1 MVVAAEVPGLASDVL
16 SSGPEHGALDG
27 HPSVGAVVV
36 PRGEQPLDRE
46 PEEHD
51 SLLLVIEVPS
61 RNLVRRLER
70 RHRADLEPH
79 LLQFRP
85 GASEELHGRAH
96 GEVEPVD
103 TTVERCQGRT
113 HDLAASET
121 AMATVSSTA
130 ARSGGGAGTTR
141 HSESLGR
148 VCGPGRRGI
157 RRSWEEARSL
167 AGMDARLCS
176 KVGCARE
183 AVATLTYD
191 YGDQMAALGP
201 LGLADHPHAHDLCA
215 QHADRLSVPA
225 GWLVVR
231 HEALRA

>member
-1 MVVAAEVPGLASDVL
+1 MVVAAEVPGLASDVFRR
-16 SSGPEHGALDG
+16 GPEDRALDG

-36 PRGEQPLDRE
+36 PRGEQPLDRQS
-46 PEEHD
+46 EEHD
-51 SLLLVIEVPS
+51 ALLLMVEVPA
-61 RNLVRRLER
+61 RNLIRRLER
-70 RHRADLEPH
+70 RHRADLEPD

-85 GASEELHGRAH
+85 GASEEFHCRAH

-103 TTVERCQGRT
+103 ATVERCQRRA
-113 HDLAASET
+113 HDLAAPET
-121 AMATVSSTA
+121 TMSPVPSTT
-130 ARSGGGAGTTR
+130 ARNGGGAGTTR

-148 VCGPGRRGI
+148 VCGRRRRGI
-157 RRSWEEARSL
+157 RPSSAAARNL

-201 LGLADHPHAHDLCA
+201 LGMANHPHAHDLCA

>member
-1 MVVAAEVPGLASDVL
+1 MTAEIPRLASDVL
-16 SSGPEHGALDG
+16 RRGAEDGALDG
-27 HPSVGAVVV
+27 HPSVSTVIMA
-36 PRGEQPLDRE
+36 RGEQPLDRQA
-46 PEEHD
+46 EEHD
-51 SLLLVIEVPS
+51 ALLVMVEMPARHLI
-61 RNLVRRLER
+61 RRLEG
-70 RHRADLEPH
+70 RHRADLEPD

-85 GASEELHGRAH
+85 GAPEELHGGPH

-103 TTVERCQGRT
+103 ATVERRERGT
-113 HDLAASET
+113 NDLTAPET
-121 AMATVSSTA
+121 TVAPVSGTT

-148 VCGPGRRGI
+148 VCRHGRRGI
-157 RRSWEEARSL
+157 RLLSHEARNL
-167 AGMDARLCS
+167 AGMDGRLCS

-201 LGLADHPHAHDLCA
+201 LGMASHPHAHDLCA